1 MSDQDI
7 YETEEQ
13 LDEVSKK
20 AAISAYADMHNQDH
34 PKSDEMLAHI
44 KRKFGPETAAHAQ
57 KHAETQ
63 YYGRGGLSAALQKRD
78 PLADAKPSSKMRTTK
93 AGIIHKQDIAAKKSE
108 IRSRMKEEYEDS
120 VTEDSIAMDTLHA
133 NSRPAGDDPK
143 SKVEAINHVIGAMHA
158 MKSDE
163 LTKWFHD
170 AMALIG
176 KEDSHLPGSAN
187 EKGNEDTLN
196 MKPSHAVGKGGAA
209 PNEPMP
215 KLDHKNNPLASMRE
229 DVEEMFVGQDLSEE
243 FKDRAITLFEAAV
256 NARAITEIAS
266 LEEQYETRLQEE
278 TASIIESVEANL
290 DTYLN
295 YIVEKWMEDNQVA
308 IESALRNEIMEE
320 FITGLKG
327 LFAEHYIDMPEDKI
341 DVVESLADKV
351 EELENALDS
360 AINENV
366 ELKSIISE
374 SERFSAID
382 ELSEGLTMT
391 QAEKF
396 AALAEGVSFDGDLD
410 TYKSK
415 LQIVK
420 ETYFTSK
427 ATASSTVEDETF
439 EITEN
444 SDKTVAV
451 DPEVNRYV
459 QAISRSIKR

>member
-1 MSDQDI
+1 
-7 YETEEQ
+7 
-13 LDEVSKK
+13 
-20 AAISAYADMHNQDH
+20 
-34 PKSDEMLAHI
+34 ML
-44 KRKFGPETAAHAQ
+44 F
-57 KHAETQ
+57 
-63 YYGRGGLSAALQKRD
+63 
-78 PLADAKPSSKMRTTK
+78 
-93 AGIIHKQDIAAKKSE
+93 
-108 IRSRMKEEYEDS
+108 RS
-120 VTEDSIAMDTLHA
+120 
-133 NSRPAGDDPK
+133 
-143 SKVEAINHVIGAMHA
+143 
-158 MKSDE
+158 
-163 LTKWFHD
+163 
-170 AMALIG
+170 
-176 KEDSHLPGSAN
+176 
-187 EKGNEDTLN
+187 
-196 MKPSHAVGKGGAA
+196 
-209 PNEPMP
+209 
-215 KLDHKNNPLASMRE
+215 
-229 DVEEMFVGQDLSEE
+229 
-243 FKDRAITLFEAAV
+243 
-256 NARAITEIAS
+256 
-266 LEEQYETRLQEE
+266 
-278 TASIIESVEANL
+278 
-290 DTYLN
+290 N

>member
-1 MSDQDI
+1 MS
-7 YETEEQ
+7 EQ
-13 LDEVSKK
+13 
-20 AAISAYADMHNQDH
+20 
-34 PKSDEMLAHI
+34 
-44 KRKFGPETAAHAQ
+44 
-57 KHAETQ
+57 
-63 YYGRGGLSAALQKRD
+63 
-78 PLADAKPSSKMRTTK
+78 
-93 AGIIHKQDIAAKKSE
+93 E
-108 IRSRMKEEYEDS
+108 IEQTVNEN
-120 VTEDSIAMDTLHA
+120 SIAMDTLHA

-176 KEDSHLPGSAN
+176 KEDSHLPSSAN
-187 EKGNEDTLN
+187 ETGNEATLN
-196 MKPSHAVGKGGAA
+196 MKPSHAVGKGGASS
-209 PNEPMP
+209 NEPMP
-215 KLDHKNNPLASMRE
+215 KLDHKNNPLASMKE
-229 DVEEMFVGQDLSEE
+229 DVEEMFVGEELSEE
-243 FKDRAITLFEAAV
+243 FKDRAVTLFEAAV
-256 NARAITEIAS
+256 NARAITEIAR
-266 LEEQYETRLQEE
+266 LEEEYQSLLEEE
-278 TASIIESVEANL
+278 TATIIESVEGNL

-295 YIVEKWMEDNQVA
+295 YIVEKWMEENQVA

-327 LFAEHYIDMPEDKI
+327 LFVEHYIDMPEEKI

-351 EELENALDS
+351 EELEAALNL

-366 ELKSIISE
+366 ELKSVISE
-374 SERFSAID
+374 SEKFSAID
-382 ELSEGLTMT
+382 EMAEGLTMT

-420 ETYFTSK
+420 ETYFTARPNS
-427 ATASSTVEDETF
+427 SSTVEDETF

-444 SDKTVAV
+444 NDRTVAV

-459 QAISRSIKR
+459 QAISRTIKR